1 MKKQQSGFTLI
12 ELMIVVAIIGILA
25 AIAIPAYNGYIK
37 SSKVTSL
44 VENWENAFRLAKN
57 EAAKMTATGNCDG
70 MLAQL
75 NSGGKKAIGNSSADA
90 FDDADGSVAGQVH
103 ILGLSGDCPD
113 QTLLLQVGATLVAGT
128 ADSDYPLGHQP
139 DTDVLSFSPE

>member
-1 MKKQQSGFTLI
+1 MKRTQGFTLI

-44 VENWENAFRLAKN
+44 VENWENAFRLSKN

-70 MLAQL
+70 LLAQL
-75 NSGGKKAIGNSSADA
+75 NDGSKKAIGNAASPA
-90 FDDADGSVAGQVH
+90 FADADGGVAGQVH
-103 ILGLSGDCPD
+103 ILGLSGDCPT
-113 QTLLLQVGATLVAGT
+113 QTQLLQVGATLVAGT
-128 ADSDYPLGHQP
+128 ADSDYPDGHKP